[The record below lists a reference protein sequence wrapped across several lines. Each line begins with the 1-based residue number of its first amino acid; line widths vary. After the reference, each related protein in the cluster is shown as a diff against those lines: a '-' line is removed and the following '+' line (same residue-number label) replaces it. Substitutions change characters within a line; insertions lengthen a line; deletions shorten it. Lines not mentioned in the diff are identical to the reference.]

1 MRMMLLPVME
11 DPVPPDAHKPRGKFP
26 KKAILLSPHSNEHPT
41 TLPVMKRLAEKLSQR
56 GIRVEQSHRKEMMER
71 IGEIRSYIDS
81 SPEDTYG
88 YPFNNAISSL
98 MSAEDILLR
107 LDAISSAF
115 GHNPEGTV
123 VAEVHAMDADVF
135 TSVYSP
141 QRYIEEGFEKV
152 PDAHVLSMPDA
163 LWHFEDTLSFIRNN
177 EGYET
182 YHSTEHSGFF
192 EKLRNQFGMAMDRI
206 FEEAK
211 GLLEKLAPHR
221 ENIRLFEFPS
231 FAESLP
237 QDHPLHPVFFKSPD
251 TLHSVSKFETIYGA
265 YLRYDAKPGDSE
277 IEAVAEMFRAKD

>member
-11 DPVPPDAHKPRGKFP
+11 DPVPPDARKPRGDFP
-26 KKAILLSPHSNEHPT
+26 KKAVLLSPHSNEHPT

-56 GIRVEQSHRKEMMER
+56 GIRVEQSHRKGMMETM
-71 IGEIRSYIDS
+71 GGIRSYINS
-81 SPEDTYG
+81 SPEDICGLT
-88 YPFNNAISSL
+88 PNNAISSL
-98 MSAEDILLR
+98 MSAEDMLLR

-123 VAEVHAMDADVF
+123 VAELHAMDADIF

-141 QRYIEEGFEKV
+141 QRYLEEGFEKV
-152 PDAHVLSMPDA
+152 PDTHILSMHDV
-163 LWHFEDTLSFIRNN
+163 LWHFEDALSFIRSN
-177 EGYET
+177 EGYEAC
-182 YHSTEHSGFF
+182 HSAELSGFF
-192 EKLRNQFGMAMDRI
+192 EKLKNQFGLAMDRI
-206 FEEAK
+206 LEEAK

-221 ENIRLFEFPS
+221 GNIRLFEFPS
-231 FAESLP
+231 FAEPLP

-265 YLRYDAKPGDSE
+265 YLRHDAKPGDSE